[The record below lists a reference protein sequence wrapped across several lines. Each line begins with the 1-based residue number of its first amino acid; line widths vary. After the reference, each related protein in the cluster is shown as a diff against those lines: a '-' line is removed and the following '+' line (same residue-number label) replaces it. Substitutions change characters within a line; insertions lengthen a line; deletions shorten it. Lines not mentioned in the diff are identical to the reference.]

1 MSKRINYIIS
11 ELKDQ
16 YLIND
21 DLRPWI
27 IGFSGGKDSTALLQL
42 VWYAIKEIPLH
53 ERKREVHV
61 VCNDTLVENPVIQS
75 YVLEVL
81 NKIKESSASSDMP
94 IRVDTTIPRLED
106 TFWVNVIGR
115 GYPVP
120 NNAFRWCTDKMKIK
134 PTSRYLTDQVA
145 ENGEAIILIG
155 TRSAES
161 ATRAKSIKKHEIR
174 GKRLTKHPH
183 NPNTYVY
190 SPIKDLQ
197 LEEVWYI
204 INSMTSPW
212 GADNSKL
219 FQIYLDASADDY
231 ECPTIVTDK
240 SHSSCGQ
247 SRFGCWTC
255 TVVKVDKSL
264 TALVNKGQTWL
275 KPLLDLRESMFD
287 ERNVSENRLPMRRN
301 EQPAVTEDGYNQ
313 GNYTPDYRIKLLEQV
328 LTVQRQ
334 VQIEKPEIELI
345 TNQELVAIQVIWH
358 RDTAY
363 YRNLKFAKT
372 VSSIYN
378 KIYDKEIEME
388 KHAEKI
394 QKEIDLMKSVCAD
407 EPADYDLIN
416 ELLNL
421 QRNKAL
427 LNRKRGLKDD
437 IERVI
442 EKYLN
447 QTA

>member
-16 YLIND
+16 YLIEDN
-21 DLRPWI
+21 LRPWI

-42 VWYAIKEIPLH
+42 VWLAILQVPIN
-53 ERKREVHV
+53 ERQREVYV
-61 VCNDTLVENPVIQS
+61 VCNDTLVENPVIQT
-75 YVLEVL
+75 YVSEVL
-81 NKIKESSASSDMP
+81 SKIKEASASMSMP

-106 TFWVNVIGR
+106 TFWVNTIGR

-134 PTSRYLTDQVA
+134 PTSRFLTDRVT

-155 TRSAES
+155 TRSDES
-161 ATRAKSIKKHEIR
+161 AARAKSIKKHEIQ

-190 SPIKDLQ
+190 SPIKDLL

-204 INSMTSPW
+204 INGMTSPW
-212 GADNSKL
+212 GADNSQL
-219 FQIYLDASADDY
+219 FQIYMDASADDY
-231 ECPTIVTDK
+231 ECPTIVTDR

-255 TVVKVDKSL
+255 TVVKKDKSL
-264 TALVNKGQTWL
+264 TALVKSGQIWL
-275 KPLLDLRESMFD
+275 DPLLKLRESMVE
-287 ERNVSENRLPMRRN
+287 ERNKSKNRLPIRRN
-301 EQPAVTEDGYNQ
+301 MKNAVNADGDNLGTYD
-313 GNYTPDYRIKLLEQV
+313 PEYRIKLLEQV
-328 LTVQRQ
+328 LTAERTMQN
-334 VQIEKPEIELI
+334 EKPQIKLI
-345 TNQELVAIQVIWH
+345 TDQELAAIQVIWH
-358 RDTAY
+358 RDAARY
-363 YRNLKFAKT
+363 NLNFSET
-372 VSSIYN
+372 VSRIYN

-394 QKEIDLMKSVCAD
+394 QREIDLLKSVCVD
-407 EPADYDLIN
+407 TPSDYDLIT

-421 QRNKAL
+421 QKNKSL

-447 QTA
+447 QPA

>member
-363 YRNLKFAKT
+363 YKNLKFAKT